1 MQGPN
6 HRCDVAV
13 AGGGPAGLACAILLA
28 DVGLSVAVAG
38 PSPAKD
44 ARTIALMQPSIRL
57 LRNLGLWPHPFSATA
72 QPLRKLTLVDDSG
85 SYFAAPRLG
94 FSAKE
99 LGHDAFGWN
108 IPLEKLSTNLRIRA
122 EQKGIV
128 FLEAKVTAVEITDK
142 WVGLQLADTSR
153 IEATIVVAADGRGSI
168 IREAAGISSIQWS
181 YDQTAMAGSFAH
193 SIPHEDTSTEYL
205 GAHGPLTTVPLPGQR
220 SSLVWMERPQR
231 IAGLMALSEKDFAGE
246 IQAAIHGEMGLIS
259 ETGPRSAFPMR
270 GLIASD
276 FGCKRVMLV
285 GEAAHLLP
293 PIGAQGLN
301 LSFRDAAT
309 AAELI
314 CEAWRRGSDFGSVE
328 TVHQYASLR
337 RPDVMTRL
345 AVIHGFNRSLLA
357 DFLPA
362 NVMRSAS
369 LAIAARLPPL
379 RSFIMRQGLEPSFHV
394 PMAMRD

>member
-1 MQGPN
+1 MPGPN
-6 HRCDVAV
+6 HQCDVAV
-13 AGGGPAGLACAILLA
+13 VGGGPAGLACAILLA
-28 DVGLSVAVAG
+28 DGGLSVVVAG

-44 ARTIALMQPSIRL
+44 ARTVALMQPSVRL
-57 LRNLGLWPHPFSATA
+57 LRNLGLWPDPFSATA

-85 SYFAAPRLG
+85 DYFAAPRLT
-94 FSAKE
+94 FSADE

-108 IPLEKLSTNLRIRA
+108 IPLEKLSTILGIQA
-122 EQKGIV
+122 ERKGIA
-128 FLEAKVTAVEITDK
+128 FLQGKVTGVEIADK
-142 WVGLQLADTSR
+142 GISLQLEDTSG
-153 IEATIVVAADGRGSI
+153 IEAGIVIAADGRGSI
-168 IREAAGISSIQWS
+168 IREAAGIASIQWS

-193 SIPHEDTSTEYL
+193 SIAHDDTSTEYL

-220 SSLVWMERPQR
+220 SSLVWMDRPQR
-231 IAGLMALSEKDFAGE
+231 IASLMTLSKKDFAGE
-246 IQAAIHGEMGLIS
+246 IQAAIHGEMGLVS

-270 GLIASD
+270 GLIASE

-285 GEAAHLLP
+285 GEAAHVLP

-301 LSFRDAAT
+301 LSFGDAAT

-314 CEAWRRGSDFGSVE
+314 CEARQRREDFGSLE
-328 TVHQYASLR
+328 TVRKYASLR

-345 AVIHGFNRSLLA
+345 AIIHGFNRSLLT

-379 RSFIMRQGLEPSFHV
+379 RSFIMRQGLEPSFHL
-394 PMAMRD
+394 PTAMRD